1 MRKSRQ
7 GSCRAWK
14 GGTITGVPVE
24 EHAASAAADGGEP
37 PASGEPTLRVSG
49 PLPRSRPSTGAGT
62 RRVPERT
69 CVACRETAGKREL
82 VRVVRTV
89 AGPVE
94 VDLTGRKNGRGAYL
108 HADPAC
114 WDMAFKRQTLNG
126 ALKTVV
132 GGDDLAALQEFRD
145 LLVAGDAGVAAV
157 PLAAVAA
164 RVASGASAP
173 RGSRRQGRGG
183 GVKPATAKSGPV
195 SGGRA

>member
-1 MRKSRQ
+1 MR
-7 GSCRAWK
+7 
-14 GGTITGVPVE
+14 I
-24 EHAASAAADGGEP
+24 
-37 PASGEPTLRVSG
+37 
-49 PLPRSRPSTGAGT
+49 

-108 HADPAC
+108 HADPVC

-132 GGDDLAALQEFRD
+132 GGDDLTALQEFRD
-145 LLVAGDAGVAAV
+145 RLVAGDAGVAAV
-157 PLAAVAA
+157 PVAAVAA
-164 RVASGASAP
+164 RVATGTP
-173 RGSRRQGRGG
+173 TTRGSRRQGRGG
-183 GVKPATAKSGPV
+183 GVKPATAKPGPV
-195 SGGRA
+195 GGGRA